1 VLTVGSRIPVVGA
14 VILLIILTR
23 RHARKQREEDAND
36 RHASMDFG
44 LENVPQNRP
53 KKTPMMSENGG
64 PDEKGFGGR
73 RQVSM
78 DMGVNSP
85 YLLPPELQNSRESLH
100 SLSRTIHQNEDPYRP
115 VTQYTQGDGHSMHSL
130 KNGGSSIYTG
140 SSAAPS
146 RMQEVSPVD
155 ITALPKSGPEVFV
168 PPPRQNSLPQ
178 GNEST
183 SPVEKLAPALPLLQQ
198 PQPVHLQQP
207 NMQDIT
213 RKDVPS
219 SKLPAS
225 PRPGQG
231 LAPSPIASDVARESV
246 ARNSNNYLGALID
259 ASPAAAPQSTLA
271 KPPML
276 GALPSSPRP
285 PPKNSVTASPDDNEY
300 GDGFKVTPP
309 SPGRGETLRG
319 QRYSMDVPPEEFA
332 QAGLGAPGFDAKR
345 LSMGFRPLPPD
356 AVTEV
361 DDPELRANRIR
372 SFYKEYFDD
381 SKPEPAGQYYEDYDE
396 NYLGDAAYFD
406 PESNAFVMPYAE
418 PVSRQAMTPPPG
430 GRRPGPGGPRFM
442 GPRPRNGSMGAMSV
456 GGAPRGRGPPP
467 PPGSRAFSSASGR
480 MGPPGQKPKKKMPPP
495 QALTTLPAPS
505 KLAEN
510 AFDLMNPM
518 DFAPPPTIRDHQHGR
533 SQSPFGERKAY
544 SPITAVFNPTV
555 SAFEELAPMPSPY
568 VFFAFS

>member
-1 VLTVGSRIPVVGA
+1 VALIVHCRIPVVA
-14 VILLIILTR
+14 AAILFIILTR
-23 RHARKQREEDAND
+23 RHSKKQREEDAND

-44 LENVPQNRP
+44 LGNVPQHRP
-53 KKTPMMSENGG
+53 KKAAMMSENGG
-64 PDEKGFGGR
+64 IDEKEFGSR

-115 VTQYTQGDGHSMHSL
+115 VTQYYQGDGHSMDSR
-130 KNGGSSIYTG
+130 KNGSSIYTG

-155 ITALPKSGPEVFV
+155 LTAISKSAPQVFV

-178 GNEST
+178 ANGPM
-183 SPVEKLAPALPLLQQ
+183 SPIDQSAPALPVLQQ

-207 NMQDIT
+207 TIPDIS
-213 RKDVPS
+213 RKVVPNS
-219 SKLPAS
+219 QLPAS

-231 LAPSPIASDVARESV
+231 LTPSPIAPNAARESV
-246 ARNSNNYLGALID
+246 ASNSNNYLGALID
-259 ASPAAAPQSTLA
+259 ASPAAAPQSSLA

-285 PPKNSVTASPDDNEY
+285 PPKSSVTASLDDNEY

-309 SPGRGETLRG
+309 SPGRGEKMRG
-319 QRYSMDVPPEEFA
+319 QRFSMDVPPEEFA
-332 QAGLGAPGFDAKR
+332 KAGLGAPGFDARR

-372 SFYKEYFDD
+372 SFYKEYFDE

-456 GGAPRGRGPPP
+456 GGAPRARGPP

-480 MGPPGQKPKKKMPPP
+480 PGPPGQPPKKKMPPP

-544 SPITAVFNPTV
+544 SPSTAVFNPTV

-568 VFFAFS
+568 VAFAFY